1 MDKKVE
7 ELESIEQ
14 EDDDSDDDS
23 YVDSLRKE
31 VGEEMTKVKSTL
43 ASHTEFSNNIQLMCG
58 YMMQTRDNIPQAG
71 KIISDAKIAFDKS
84 EKDEQI
90 IEKKVNDWMA
100 KNKKWLRGKRKEKKK
115 ESGAKTTE
123 KESNTRWLETFA
135 KELKPEGN
143 LKNDGDLTAM
153 RAFKQ
158 SMIRYTNYIKKNNFE
173 MGPELYFDMNDI
185 KHKWGPNVSVYTNM

>member
-7 ELESIEQ
+7 NLESLEQ
-14 EDDDSDDDS
+14 EEDNDSDDEYADG
-23 YVDSLRKE
+23 LRKE
-31 VGEEMTKVKSTL
+31 VVEDMTKVKFTL
-43 ASHTEFSNNIQLMCG
+43 AFHTEFSNNIQLMCG
-58 YMMQTRDNIPQAG
+58 YMMQTRDNIPQVG

-90 IEKKVNDWMA
+90 IEKKVNDWTA
-100 KNKKWLRGKRKEKKK
+100 KNKKWLRGKGKKKKK

-158 SMIRYTNYIKKNNFE
+158 SMIRYTNYIRKNNWK
-173 MGPELYFDMNDI
+173 N
-185 KHKWGPNVSVYTNM
+185 K